1 MMNVVN
7 SGSRY
12 QIYGEDVKTYKVLPI
27 MSYDVNFNKMIGFYL
42 TSRPDLVANEEKIY
56 GNHEAKVQKVMNSFD
71 RTDRNFGIILSGQ
84 KGIGKSLF
92 ARILAQKSI
101 EAGYPVITVTDYIPG
116 IADFLASIE
125 QTVVVIFDEFEK
137 TFGKVEEMDPQ
148 EEMLSLFDGLDNGK
162 KMFVITCNEVDRLNS
177 YLLNRPGRFH
187 YHFSIKNPSDEEVR
201 EYMEDKLLNEYKG
214 SIDQIVNFAKTV
226 NITYDYLRAIAF
238 EINQGYSFE
247 EALGDLNITRTSDV
261 SFDYVVTMTDGK
273 IYTAYGQTIDL
284 YAKNTQWF
292 RAYGEKG
299 TNIRFSFKPED
310 VKFVGDQLILNGA
323 KTELYIEED
332 DYWDLPDK
340 EREEAIA
347 KAKARQIRDVIFTKA
362 DYNYLDRYYAV

>member
-101 EAGYPVITVTDYIPG
+101 EAGYPVITVTGYIPG
-116 IADFLASIE
+116 IADFIASIE

-137 TFGKVEEMDPQ
+137 TFGKNDDMDPQ

-162 KMFVITCNEVDRLNS
+162 KLFVITCNEVDRLNS

-201 EYMEDKLLNEYKG
+201 EYMEDKLLDEYKG

-238 EINQGYSFE
+238 EINQGYTFE
-247 EALGDLNITRTSDV
+247 ESLGDLNITRTSDV
-261 SFDYVVTMTDGK
+261 RFDMYVTMNDGRV
-273 IYTAYGQTIDL
+273 YTAYSQRVDL
-284 YAKNTQWF
+284 YEKSQQWF
-292 RAYGEKG
+292 NAFGEKG
-299 TNIRFSFKPED
+299 IRIRFGFTPTD
-310 VKFVGDQLILNGA
+310 IKFVNNQLYLEGS
-323 KTELYIEED
+323 KTELYIDED
-332 DYWDLPDK
+332 DYWDMSD
-340 EREEAIA
+340 EEKKAAIEA
-347 KAKARQIRDVIFTKA
+347 AKARQIRDIIFTKCT
-362 DYNYLDRYYAV
+362 YSNLDRYYAV